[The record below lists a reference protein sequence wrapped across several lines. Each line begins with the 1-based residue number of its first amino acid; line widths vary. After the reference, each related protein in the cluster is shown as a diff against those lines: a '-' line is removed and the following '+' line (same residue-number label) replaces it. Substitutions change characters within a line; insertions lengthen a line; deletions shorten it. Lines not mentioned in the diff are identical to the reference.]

1 MRKIIAVLIL
11 IGLGALLILNPSIY
25 NKNKEEET
33 ERLFDEIIEEK
44 EILPLAK
51 ANTGILTFNVEKLQK
66 SPYEIIKFN
75 TMLMKVMYSGKLT
88 EEEVQL
94 LAKVQR
100 TYYTLDLLELNPEE
114 AHMTSIVEEV
124 RRAGEGKAHIV
135 DYRVLLPEYSP
146 TDNTLA
152 FVKVVFIPNSI
163 GKSENIQQQ
172 YVLERSEGLW
182 FIKGWV
188 PVDDAILIE

>member
-1 MRKIIAVLIL
+1 MRKIIAVLVL
-11 IGLGALLILNPSIY
+11 IGLGALLIFNPSIY
-25 NKNKEEET
+25 NKNKEEAAEK
-33 ERLFDEIIEEK
+33 LFDEIIEEK

-51 ANTGILTFNVEKLQK
+51 ANTGMLTFNVEKLQK

-75 TMLMKVMYSGKLT
+75 TMLMKVMYSGNLA
-88 EEEVQL
+88 EEEIRL

-100 TYYTLDLLELNPEE
+100 TYYTEDLIELNPEE
-114 AHMTSIVEEV
+114 EHMASIVEEV
-124 RRAGEGKAHIV
+124 RRAAEGDDHIV
-135 DYRVLLPEYSP
+135 DYRVMLPEYSP

-152 FVKVVFIPNSI
+152 FVKVVFIPNSV

-188 PVDDAILIE
+188 PVEDTIIIE

>member
-1 MRKIIAVLIL
+1 MRKIIAVLVL
-11 IGLGALLILNPSIY
+11 IGLGALLFLNPSIY

-33 ERLFDEIIEEK
+33 KRLFDDVIEEK
-44 EILPLAK
+44 EILPLAQ

-75 TMLMKVMYSGKLT
+75 TMLMKVMYSGKLS
-88 EEEVQL
+88 EEEVML

-100 TYYTLDLLELNPEE
+100 TYYAEALLEQNPEE
-114 AHMTSIVEEV
+114 EHMASIVEEV
-124 RRAGEGKAHIV
+124 RRANEGKDHIV
-135 DYRVLLPEYSP
+135 DYRILLPEYSP

-152 FVKVVFIPNSI
+152 FVKVVFIPNSV

-172 YVLERSEGLW
+172 YVLERLDGLW

-188 PVDDAILIE
+188 PIDDTITIE